1 MTSLV
6 VLSLLAGV
14 PLPQECEPPPL
25 HDVAPLKTFAQ
36 KSGTL
41 SVGLDSVATWCF
53 DSGGAW
59 TGGQRPEPGKKPKPI
74 DPKAAPVGDC
84 ARALTSCEDAREA
97 LSAELMQALLDALGD
112 LERPWRGQK
121 YPPRRSGLNERPPT
135 NVNCKERSRPDLFAQ
150 AQARMDLARLAST
163 VQNEYANYKTWL
175 FARGLECAQQVKSG
189 RVDTTRV
196 AVSVD
201 SPVGPG
207 TAGGAA
213 GKGTGGGTASTPGAT
228 GSTGTAMATGTTG
241 TPGTTVG
248 ATGSTGTAIATGTT
262 GSTTGPPATTGSP
275 GPTVSAGGT
284 GGTTVGATGTTGTSG
299 TVVGAAGTTTGTPG
313 PKGLAGTG
321 VGGTSGTPGTSGTA
335 VGAAGTSGTTV
346 GAAGTAGTSGTTGAA
361 GTTGTTVGAAGTAG
375 TSGTTVGAAG
385 TTGTTVGAAGTPGT
399 TGTTVGA
406 TTGTGTPGAT
416 GTTGT
421 GTPGTTGTTG
431 TSGTTV
437 GATGSSGKP
446 GGTTG
451 STAIASTGP
460 TLRPDTANPSG
471 TPDIGAA
478 PVLPA
483 TAAPPSGT
491 SSPGSTI
498 ATTPGEAA
506 QPPALLDT
514 WRSLAS
520 QRAKMEL
527 DRDYTLGFLASRE
540 LRDCRCQRS
549 SPAGIVTRIE
559 SGEGTAQLEADNQR
573 AVACEHCLQNAFAA
587 WRGRVQKQCTLMGE
601 LSEYELEVLQRSDD
615 GNGIPPRCWQDI
627 VAKKGL
633 DAGVFLA
640 TPPVT
645 AKPPPVQT
653 TMTVPLPAADAGT
666 KTIVSAGPVQP
677 LTPPPTGM
685 PRFEPTTTLADGF
698 FRPNEPAPI
707 PLREDG
713 RLYVRVFMSSTC
725 AADVLPGPVLARTGD
740 LLLIPYG
747 AKQLSLRSP
756 CGGLAEVYWGR
767 EPTPRVSEVFGRNQP
782 LHLQFR
788 PQ

>member
-1 MTSLV
+1 MTFLA

-74 DPKAAPVGDC
+74 DPKAPPVGDC
-84 ARALTSCEDAREA
+84 ARALTSCDDAKAA
-97 LSAELMQALLDALGD
+97 LTDELMQALLDALGD

-121 YPPRRSGLNERPPT
+121 YPPRRTGLNERPPT
-135 NVNCKERSRPDLFAQ
+135 TVNCKERSRPDLFSQ

-196 AVSVD
+196 AISVD
-201 SPVGPG
+201 APVGPG

-213 GKGTGGGTASTPGAT
+213 GKGIAGGTAVVATSAGTGTTTAPSGTSTGTAAPATVPGSASAAGAT
-228 GSTGTAMATGTTG
+228 GSTGASGGTSGVGSATGTS
-241 TPGTTVG
+241 GTTVG
-248 ATGSTGTAIATGTT
+248 ATGTGTRGTTAGSTGSTGGPGGTSGIAGTAGTTATGTTVGTT
-262 GSTTGPPATTGSP
+262 GSTGKPGGVSDTPAATGSIATP
-275 GPTVSAGGT
+275 GGT
-284 GGTTVGATGTTGTSG
+284 SGAAGTAGSTGTGATAGATGSTGAPVGTTGTTVGATGTTGT
-299 TVVGAAGTTTGTPG
+299 A
-313 PKGLAGTG
+313 
-321 VGGTSGTPGTSGTA
+321 
-335 VGAAGTSGTTV
+335 
-346 GAAGTAGTSGTTGAA
+346 
-361 GTTGTTVGAAGTAG
+361 
-375 TSGTTVGAAG
+375 
-385 TTGTTVGAAGTPGT
+385 
-399 TGTTVGA
+399 
-406 TTGTGTPGAT
+406 
-416 GTTGT
+416 
-421 GTPGTTGTTG
+421 
-431 TSGTTV
+431 
-437 GATGSSGKP
+437 GATGSTGP
-446 GGTTG
+446 GGSAKSG
-451 STAIASTGP
+451 LSTA
-460 TLRPDTANPSG
+460 ANPSG

-478 PVLPA
+478 PVVPPPVVTTTSGSLGAAGATSPA
-483 TAAPPSGT
+483 TPA
-491 SSPGSTI
+491 
-498 ATTPGEAA
+498 EAA
-506 QPPALLDT
+506 QPPANPLLET

-520 QRAKMEL
+520 QRARLEL

-549 SPAGIVTRIE
+549 SPAGIVTRLE

-587 WRGRVQKQCTLMGE
+587 WRGRVQKQCALMGE

-640 TPPVT
+640 TPAIT
-645 AKPPPVQT
+645 ARPPPVQT
-653 TMTVPLPAADAGT
+653 TMTVPLPVADAGT
-666 KTIVSAGPVQP
+666 KTLVSAGPVQP

-685 PRFEPTTTLADGF
+685 PRFEPTSTLADGF